1 MINRLLLIC
10 EREYLTRVRKRSFLL
25 MTILTPLLII
35 LFYGVIIY
43 ININPSI
50 IDQKKTILVQDRTDM
65 IANKLEN
72 QQMIEFVLVSNDAEN
87 TYQLLNETKAT
98 ALLSLEITANNNI
111 QARLFSIETPSAGLA
126 ENIGDKLEQIIRNQ
140 KMMDLGFDIRLIDSL
155 QRIQIPVDAMKV
167 SATGSTEA
175 NVLTPT
181 VIAIISSLLIYFF
194 IFLYGVQVMRGVI
207 EEKSNRIVEVIIS
220 SVRPFELMM
229 GKILGIVLVGLTQ
242 FVIWVILIV
251 VLGSL
256 ASSFLTDMMP
266 DATTTLQNG
275 DSKISRLTSGF
286 ASFDIKYMLLT
297 FLFYFAGGYLFY
309 AALFAAVGSAVDN
322 ETDTQQFILPITLPL
337 VLSIVLSQSLIFN
350 NPHGELAVWLSII
363 PLTSPITMMCRIPFG
378 VPVWQLALSISA
390 MIIGILLVTWLASRI
405 YRVGILMYGKK
416 ANYKELAKW
425 IFYK

>member
-1 MINRLLLIC
+1 
-10 EREYLTRVRKRSFLL
+10 

-50 IDQKKTILVQDRTDM
+50 VDQKKTILVQDNTGIVAQKLKNQELLEFIQISSGSDNAYQVLNQTD
-65 IANKLEN
+65 AN
-72 QQMIEFVLVSNDAEN
+72 
-87 TYQLLNETKAT
+87 
-98 ALLSLEITANNNI
+98 ALLDIQQTNNKIT
-111 QARLFSIETPSAGLA
+111 ARLFTIETPSVGLA
-126 ENIGDKLEQIIRNQ
+126 EKISSNLEQIIRNER
-140 KMMDLGFDIRLIDSL
+140 MLELGFDTKLIDSL
-155 QRIQIPVDAMKV
+155 QRIQIPVESMKV
-167 SATGSTEA
+167 TEAGSSEA

-242 FVIWVILIV
+242 FVIWVVLIV
-251 VLGSL
+251 VLGSIASTFL
-256 ASSFLTDMMP
+256 ADILP
-266 DATTTLQNG
+266 DAAASMQSE

-286 ASFDIKYMLLT
+286 AMFDIKYLLLT

-337 VLSIVLSQSLIFN
+337 VLSIVLSQSLIIN
-350 NPHGELAVWLSII
+350 NPHGELAIWLSII
-363 PLTSPITMMCRIPFG
+363 PFTSPITMICRIPFG
-378 VPVWQLALSISA
+378 VPAWQLGLSIIA
-390 MIIGILLVTWLASRI
+390 MIAGILLVTWLASRI

>member
-10 EREYLTRVRKRSFLL
+10 EREYRTRVRKRSFLL
-25 MTILTPLLII
+25 MTILTPLLIV

-43 ININPSI
+43 ININPGI
-50 IDQKKTILVQDRTDM
+50 VDQKKTILVQDNTG
-65 IANKLEN
+65 IVAQKLEN
-72 QQMIEFVLVSNDAEN
+72 QQLIEFVTILTGADNA
-87 TYQLLNETKAT
+87 YQLLSETKAN
-98 ALLSLEITANNNI
+98 ALLNIDKSQNKI
-111 QARLFSIETPSAGLA
+111 QAKLFTIETPSVGLA
-126 ENIGDKLEQIIRNQ
+126 ENISDKLEQIIRNEQ
-140 KMMDLGFDIRLIDSL
+140 MLELGFNTRIIDSL
-155 QRIQIPVDAMKV
+155 QRIQIPVESMKV
-167 SATGSTEA
+167 TATGTSEA
-175 NVLTPT
+175 NVITPT

-251 VLGSL
+251 ALGSI
-256 ASSFLTDMMP
+256 ASSFLADLLP
-266 DATTTLQNG
+266 DATASLQNG

-286 ASFDIKYMLLT
+286 ASFDIKYLLLT

-363 PLTSPITMMCRIPFG
+363 PFTSPITMMCRIPFG
-378 VPVWQLALSISA
+378 VPVWQLAISISS

-416 ANYKELAKW
+416 ANYRELAKW